1 MLDREREEVAE
12 SIRLALRGEAGQ
24 RALVAFAYGR
34 EPARAAAGSGWMPP
48 VLSTLLMDPYEAVR
62 WVALRTVRMD
72 PRYRELTLDFT
83 AAVEEQRNRVRETV
97 LSDWLAKGLEARD
110 DQRAAVLVLPD
121 GKLDEARFRSLYS
134 KRDERAVTLRE

>member
-1 MLDREREEVAE
+1 VLDRERGEVAE

-24 RALVAFAYGR
+24 RALVASR
-34 EPARAAAGSGWMPP
+34 VWPRARARGRRLGLDAARALDAADG
-48 VLSTLLMDPYEAVR
+48 PYEAVR
-62 WVALRTVRMD
+62 WVALRTARMD

-83 AAVEEQRNRVRETV
+83 LPWKSSATACARPCS
-97 LSDWLAKGLEARD
+97 SDWLAKGLEARD